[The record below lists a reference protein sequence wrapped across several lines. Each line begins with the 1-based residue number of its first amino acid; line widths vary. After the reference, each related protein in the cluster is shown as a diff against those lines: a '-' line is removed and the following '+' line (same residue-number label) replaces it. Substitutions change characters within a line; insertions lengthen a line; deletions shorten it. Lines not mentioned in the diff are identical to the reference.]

1 MKRFC
6 TGEVRNMKKF
16 RIVSILGAATVAVL
30 SYLVKEEKKNEVK
43 EKMNEVK

>member
-1 MKRFC
+1 
-6 TGEVRNMKKF
+6 MKKF